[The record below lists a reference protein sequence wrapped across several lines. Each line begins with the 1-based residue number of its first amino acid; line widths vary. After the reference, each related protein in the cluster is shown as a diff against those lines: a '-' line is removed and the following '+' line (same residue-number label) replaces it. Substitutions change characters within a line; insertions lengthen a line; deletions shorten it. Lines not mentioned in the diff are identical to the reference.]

1 MSWGFRRFGLRLL
14 GPMHLLKLQRPACV
28 LHVGLPLVDEKQR
41 GKAFAQLV
49 FLLFPFPSAQDHR
62 METPT
67 FRVSLPILFLLSENI
82 TSARVWG
89 DSS

>member
-1 MSWGFRRFGLRLL
+1 MLD
-14 GPMHLLKLQRPACV
+14 
-28 LHVGLPLVDEKQR
+28 VGLPLVDEKQR

-67 FRVSLPILFLLSENI
+67 FRVNLPLLFLCLKPSLQHGFGGI
-82 TSARVWG
+82 LPDHLGPSKPSQT
-89 DSS
+89 DHKD